1 MNMIDEKEFIQNFAD
16 QFDDEPEG
24 LTLET
29 RFRDI
34 DGWSSLVAL
43 SEMAMCDEEYEVIL
57 SANEMENANCIG
69 DLFYIVNERFRG

>member
-1 MNMIDEKEFIQNFAD
+1 MIDEKQFLQNFAD

-34 DGWSSLVAL
+34 DGWSSIVAL
-43 SEMAMCDEEYEVIL
+43 SVMAMCDEEYDVIL
-57 SANEMENANCIG
+57 SANEMESAEKISDIFN
-69 DLFYIVNERFRG
+69 IVNARHQG

>member
-1 MNMIDEKEFIQNFAD
+1 MDIKDFISNFAD

-34 DGWSSLVAL
+34 DEWSSLIAL
-43 SEMAMCDEEYEVIL
+43 SEMAMCDEEYEVII
-57 SANEMENANCIG
+57 SANEMENANSIA
-69 DLFYIVNERFRG
+69 DLYNIVNERYQG

>member
-1 MNMIDEKEFIQNFAD
+1 MVDKNTFIQNFAD

-34 DGWSSLVAL
+34 DGWTSIVAL
-43 SEMAMCDEEYEVIL
+43 SVMAMCDEEYDVVL
-57 SANEMENANCIG
+57 SASEMENAQCVA
-69 DLFYIVNERFRG
+69 DVYDIVNSRAA

>member
-1 MNMIDEKEFIQNFAD
+1 MVDVNQFIQNFAN

-34 DGWSSLVAL
+34 EGWASIVAL
-43 SEMAMCDEEYEVIL
+43 SEMAMCDEEYNVIL
-57 SANEMENANCIG
+57 SANEMESANCIAHI
-69 DLFYIVNERFRG
+69 YKIVCERYQG

>member
-1 MNMIDEKEFIQNFAD
+1 MDIETFIQNFAD

-34 DGWSSLVAL
+34 EGWTSIVAL
-43 SEMAMCDEEYEVIL
+43 SVMAMCDEEYDVIL
-57 SANEMENANCIG
+57 SANEMENANTIA
-69 DLFYIVNERFRG
+69 DLFYIVQSRVKE

>member
-1 MNMIDEKEFIQNFAD
+1 MVDEKQFIQNFAD

-34 DGWSSLVAL
+34 DGWTSIIAL
-43 SEMAMCDEEYEVIL
+43 SEMAMCDEEYDVIL
-57 SANEMENANCIG
+57 SANEMESANCIN
-69 DLFYIVNERFRG
+69 DIYKIVCERYQG